1 MSVSGMRWK
10 RWLAAG
16 LLALLAAAL
25 GACGNGAP
33 RTLTYEG
40 EVYELDESSG
50 EAADTKSLTFVS
62 ESGDRIRFEV
72 ESFSAVQHGTTG
84 NLLQNRQTFT
94 FELDDGKYEATVD
107 TSDRMVKIDAPNG
120 RTISGNITADGS
132 ALPYYD
138 ADEIP
143 SLGHSDIVQLAVDFN
158 RISAGRQLSD
168 GGRSFNGSLFLV
180 GMLMLIV
187 GIINVLFPRAM
198 WWLKDGWKF
207 RDAEPSDLALTLGRV
222 SGAVLT
228 IAAFVAIVSSCS
240 G

>member
-40 EVYELDESSG
+40 KVYELDESSG
-50 EAADTKSLTFVS
+50 D
-62 ESGDRIRFEV
+62 
-72 ESFSAVQHGTTG
+72 
-84 NLLQNRQTFT
+84 
-94 FELDDGKYEATVD
+94 
-107 TSDRMVKIDAPNG
+107 
-120 RTISGNITADGS
+120 
-132 ALPYYD
+132 
-138 ADEIP
+138 
-143 SLGHSDIVQLAVDFN
+143 QLAVDFD

-207 RDAEPSDLALTLGRV
+207 RDAEPSGLALTLGRV